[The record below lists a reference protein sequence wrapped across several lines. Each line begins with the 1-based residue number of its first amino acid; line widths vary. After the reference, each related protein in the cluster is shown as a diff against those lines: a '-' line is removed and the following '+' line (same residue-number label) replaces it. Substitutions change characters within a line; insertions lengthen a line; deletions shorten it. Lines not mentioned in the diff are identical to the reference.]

1 MTILQKNPYLFVRMN
16 RNVGLLKSPMSDN
29 IPLCQIWRPFQFQY
43 KIHENLHQFYIS
55 RLFDVLE
62 YLRECHDELP
72 SAPFYPFFMEIS
84 EIKNPL
90 RTQKK
95 MGRKRYIVSKVPTPT
110 KFFYFKQGGLHE
122 QPSQTSSY

>member
-1 MTILQKNPYLFVRMN
+1 MR
-16 RNVGLLKSPMSDN
+16 MSDN
-29 IPLCQIWRPFQFQY
+29 IPLCQILEPFQFQY

-72 SAPFYPFFMEIS
+72 SAPFYPFFIGIS
-84 EIKNPL
+84 EIKCPL

-122 QPSQTSSY
+122 QSSQTNPC